1 MRRKLFGRKIAIIEP
16 LADDQKLVVTEWRET
31 VHSTSVPPSLV
42 FRARFTLVKPLD
54 AFRNRYQL
62 IPQPLA
68 FGNVAL
74 FLLILGYHL
83 GDAREADED
92 FRHLVFSD

>member
-1 MRRKLFGRKIAIIEP
+1 MIES

-31 VHSTSVPPSLV
+31 VHS
-42 FRARFTLVKPLD
+42 

-62 IPQPLA
+62 IPQQLG

-83 GDAREADED
+83 GDAREADQD
-92 FRHLVFSD
+92 FRHPVFSD